1 MLGGVDRADQDI
13 SARSADKGVYV
24 GRIERDGAL
33 EIAASALDVVG
44 AALAEPLNSLE
55 IEVDGIRIGHGLRPL
70 RFCGKQLRTQLIGEL
85 GDNFILHVEQVSHR
99 LVEPVGPQVV
109 ASYGGDVVGVD
120 APPV

>member
-55 IEVDGIRIGHGLRPL
+55 IEVDGIRVGHSLGPL
-70 RFCGKQLRTQLIGEL
+70 CLGGEQLRTQLIGEL
-85 GDNFILHVEQVSHR
+85 GDYFILHVEQVSHR
-99 LVEPVGPQVV
+99 LVESLGPQVI
-109 ASYGGDVVGVD
+109 SGDGVD
-120 APPV
+120 ELDID